1 MDATEKR
8 IYELAKPYLTVREND
23 LHTRVAVDL
32 ALGLLQRVGG
42 DRKVVVPAIIL
53 HDVGWFNVPAS
64 VIEEWRGTMHHDHAI
79 SRIHERE
86 SVKIAEGIL
95 KEVGYDGSLVNEI
108 LRIIDCHDTG
118 ETPQSLDEEI
128 VRAADVLWR
137 YSRDGF
143 GVLLRLFNHKPAEM
157 LEELEL
163 ALEEWFSVPLYRQ
176 MAEEALEERKREVA
190 TDHIG
195 TD

>member
-1 MDATEKR
+1 M
-8 IYELAKPYLTVREND
+8 
-23 LHTRVAVDL
+23 
-32 ALGLLQRVGG
+32 
-42 DRKVVVPAIIL
+42 VVPAAIL

-64 VIEEWRGTMHHDHAI
+64 VMEEWRATMHHDHAI

-86 SVKIAEGIL
+86 SVKIAEGVL
-95 KEVGYDGSLVNEI
+95 AEVGYDGSLVSEI

-118 ETPQSLDEEI
+118 GPPRSVDEEI

-143 GVLLRLFNHKPAEM
+143 GVLIRLFSYEPAQI

-176 MAEEALEERKREVA
+176 MAEEALEERKREFA
-190 TDHIG
+190 TDHLG